1 MSRELDQYRREVKIH
16 LKHNEKTNSIIIS
29 HLEKINGRLQK
40 AEKDIN
46 THKAVGITIS
56 TIVGF
61 VLTYLGIKE

>member
-1 MSRELDQYRREVKIH
+1 MSKELDQYRREVKIH

>member
-1 MSRELDQYRREVKIH
+1 MSKELDNYRREVQIH
-16 LKHNEKTNSIIIS
+16 LRHHTEKIDVVIA
-29 HLEKINGRLQK
+29 HLEQINGRLQK

-56 TIVGF
+56 TVIGF